1 MWKKDYLDDNLLF
14 LTTGMKK
21 NNDRYQKKSLRTINK
36 ILFRISF
43 QKVFE
48 CLLKFKKIKLF
59 FLDKYCETKTSIM
72 SKQITQTTQHCNR
85 YTHHYNPKMGSSN
98 AFSLVKT
105 KQNRV

>member
-1 MWKKDYLDDNLLF
+1 MHLAINTPITENETF
-14 LTTGMKK
+14 PNHQQNTFS
-21 NNDRYQKKSLRTINK
+21 NIFPKS
-36 ILFRISF
+36 F
-43 QKVFE
+43 FE
-48 CLLKFKKIKLF
+48 SLLKFKKIKLF

-98 AFSLVKT
+98 AFSFVKT